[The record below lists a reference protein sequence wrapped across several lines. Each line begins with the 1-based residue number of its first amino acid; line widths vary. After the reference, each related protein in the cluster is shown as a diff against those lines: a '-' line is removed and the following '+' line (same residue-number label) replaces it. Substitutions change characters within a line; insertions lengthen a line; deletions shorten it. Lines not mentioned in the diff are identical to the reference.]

1 MPARDQS
8 NGYEAM
14 AEAFISIRSHTGDN
28 VVRRWAQ
35 SLPRGGAVLDLGC
48 GHGVPISQALV
59 EEQLVVYG
67 IDAAPS
73 MIAAFRHRFPDV
85 AVECRA
91 IEDSD
96 FFRRKFDGV
105 VAWGLMFLL
114 APVSQELLMRKVS
127 RALVPGGKFLWT
139 APAQACEWLDAL
151 TGLTSVSLGAERYGR
166 LLAAEG
172 LNVIAQDRDE
182 GGNHYYL
189 AEKASE

>member
-1 MPARDQS
+1 
-8 NGYEAM
+8 
-14 AEAFISIRSHTGDN
+14 
-28 VVRRWAQ
+28 
-35 SLPRGGAVLDLGC
+35 
-48 GHGVPISQALV
+48 
-59 EEQLVVYG
+59 
-67 IDAAPS
+67 
-73 MIAAFRHRFPDV
+73 
-85 AVECRA
+85 
-91 IEDSD
+91 
-96 FFRRKFDGV
+96 
-105 VAWGLMFLL
+105 MFLL